1 MTFSEKQIEQLSE
14 PILAKNVKERDG
26 NRAGTFQLAY
36 VEGWHV
42 IDEANRIFGY
52 GGWSSETIATT
63 CVNNEP
69 ENVTYIA
76 KVRVTVG
83 DVIREGTGAGHGNT
97 KQGIGS
103 NHEAAIKEAETDARK
118 RAFMQFGN
126 QFGLSLYNGKDKSWK
141 TNVSKPQVNSG
152 EVIETLREQVSEVIN
167 PTVKQATTESEKTY
181 ELAVAAIKRAKT
193 IKVLDDYKSNIN
205 ERFRNGKLTNP
216 QKVELERLISLKMS
230 NLMHD

>member
-1 MTFSEKQIEQLSE
+1 MTFTEKQIQQLSE
-14 PILAKNVKERDG
+14 PILAKNVEERD
-26 NRAGTFQLAY
+26 AGWGKDNKLAY

-42 IDEANRIFGY
+42 IDEANRIFGF
-52 GGWSSETIATT
+52 GGWNSETIETT

-69 ENVTYIA
+69 RAVTYIA
-76 KVRVTVG
+76 KVRITVG
-83 DVIREGTGAGHGNT
+83 DVVREGTG
-97 KQGIGS
+97 
-103 NHEAAIKEAETDARK
+103 AAIKEAETDARK

-141 TNVSKPQVNSG
+141 NNIESQVNKG

-167 PTVKQATTESEKTY
+167 PTVKQAITESEKTY
-181 ELAVAAIKRAKT
+181 ELAVAAIQRAKT
-193 IKVLDDYKSNIN
+193 MKVLDDYKGNIN

-216 QKVELERLISLKMS
+216 QKVELERLIAKKMS

>member
-1 MTFSEKQIEQLSE
+1 MTFTEKQNELLSE

-26 NRAGTFQLAY
+26 NSAGTFQLAY

-52 GGWSSETIATT
+52 SGWTSETIETKLVAEEQK
-63 CVNNEP
+63 CIS
-69 ENVTYIA
+69 YIA
-76 KVRVTVG
+76 KVRITVG
-83 DVIREGTGAGHGNT
+83 DVVREGTGAGHGRFGT
-97 KQGIGS
+97 LGEK
-103 NHEAAIKEAETDARK
+103 HESAIKEAETDARK

-141 TNVSKPQVNSG
+141 TNKPKVNTG

-181 ELAVAAIKRAKT
+181 ELAVAAIQRAKT
-193 IKVLDDYKSNIN
+193 MKVLDDYKGNIN

-216 QKVELERLISLKMS
+216 QKVELERLITKKMS
-230 NLMHD
+230 NLMQG

>member
-1 MTFSEKQIEQLSE
+1 MTFTEKQIQQLSE

-26 NRAGTFQLAY
+26 NSAGTFQLAY

-52 GGWSSETIATT
+52 SGWTSETIETKLVAEEQK
-63 CVNNEP
+63 CIS
-69 ENVTYIA
+69 YIA
-76 KVRVTVG
+76 KVRITVG
-83 DVIREGTGAGHGNT
+83 DVVREGTGAGHGRF
-97 KQGIGS
+97 GS
-103 NHEAAIKEAETDARK
+103 LGEKHESAIKEAETDARK

-141 TNVSKPQVNSG
+141 TNKPKPKVNTG

-181 ELAVAAIKRAKT
+181 ELAVAAIQRAKT
-193 IKVLDDYKSNIN
+193 MKVLDDYKGNIA

-216 QKVELERLISLKMS
+216 QKIELERLIAKKMS